1 MRLAPRPKGLA
12 SRRKSGTENDKK
24 KIALSFAI
32 TIKSINMEQK
42 NILKIIQENY
52 DRLGPRQRKLA
63 DYILSHSDEAAFM
76 TAGAMGEAAGVSEAT
91 VLRFAG
97 VLGMEG
103 FGKFQEQLKE
113 EILSRVSVTRRMEQT
128 YADVDRSRLLDEVLE
143 TDMLLFSRTRQM
155 ISEKA
160 FNLSL
165 DLLESAR
172 DIYIIGLRG
181 SAPLAQY
188 LYFQLRLIFNHVIL
202 VSSSSE
208 HELLEQLIHVDEQD
222 TVVGI
227 SFPRYS
233 FRTLRM
239 LEFANARRAGIITL
253 TDSMRAPVN
262 LYSTCTLT
270 AAADISSV
278 AGSLTA
284 AMGVVDAI
292 ITALSVRN
300 SAAIEKN
307 MELLESTLSDYQ
319 VSGNDEMDMMEQGV
333 QLHFPVRLPE
343 EEQ

>member
-1 MRLAPRPKGLA
+1 LRWPGRDPGKMRL
-12 SRRKSGTENDKK
+12 SRRRKCFDMADRES
-24 KIALSFAI
+24 
-32 TIKSINMEQK
+32 
-42 NILKIIQENY
+42 ILKTIQEQY
-52 DRLGPRQRKLA
+52 TTLGRGQAQIA
-63 DYILSHSDEAAFM
+63 DYVLSHSDEAAFM
-76 TAGAMGEAAGVSEAT
+76 TASAMAQAAGVSEGT
-91 VLRFAG
+91 VLRFAAS
-97 VLGMEG
+97 LG
-103 FGKFQEQLKE
+103 FGGYGGFQEQLRKE
-113 EILSRVSVTRRMEQT
+113 VLARVNVTRRMEQT
-128 YADVDRSRLLDEVLE
+128 YADVDKSKLLDEVLE

-160 FNLSL
+160 FNLAL

-172 DIYIIGLRG
+172 DIYIVGLRG

-188 LYFQLRLIFNHVIL
+188 LYFHLRLIFNHVIL
-202 VSSSSE
+202 VSSNSE

-233 FRTLRM
+233 LRTLRL

-284 AMGVVDAI
+284 AMGVVDAL

-300 SAAIEKN
+300 SAAVEKN
-307 MELLESTLSDYQ
+307 MELLENTLRDYQ

-333 QLHFPVRLPE
+333 QLHFPLTDHGE
-343 EEQ
+343 D

>member
-1 MRLAPRPKGLA
+1 MADRESIL
-12 SRRKSGTENDKK
+12 K
-24 KIALSFAI
+24 KIQ
-32 TIKSINMEQK
+32 EQ
-42 NILKIIQENY
+42 Y
-52 DRLGPRQRKLA
+52 TSLGRGQAQLA
-63 DYILSHSDEAAFM
+63 DYVLKHSDEAAFM
-76 TAGAMGEAAGVSEAT
+76 TAAALGEAAGVSEGT
-91 VLRFAG
+91 VLRLASS
-97 VLGMEG
+97 LGFEG
-103 FGKFQEQLKE
+103 YGRFQEQLRQ
-113 EILSRVSVTRRMEQT
+113 EILARVNVTRRMEQT
-128 YADVDRSRLLDEVLE
+128 YSDVDRSKLLDEVLE

-160 FNLSL
+160 FHLAL

-188 LYFQLRLIFNHVIL
+188 LYFHLRMIFNHVIL

-233 FRTLRM
+233 LRTLRM

-284 AMGVVDAI
+284 AMGVVDAL

-300 SAAIEKN
+300 SAAVEKN
-307 MELLESTLSDYQ
+307 MELLESTLRDYQ
-319 VSGNDEMDMMEQGV
+319 VSGSDEMDLMEQGV
-333 QLHFPVRLPE
+333 QLHFPMKDDGQE
-343 EEQ
+343 DE